1 MRVFGLMK
9 RFGVA
14 RHGNFAVIA
23 ALCSPLLLVG
33 VAGGVDLT
41 SYRNHKGALQNA
53 ADGAALAAVREAGL
67 KGWDRK
73 IAQSIAESYVHANIL
88 NGTNDSVLFK
98 VKTDVNEKQNLVKV
112 TIEQDHYPYFSEK
125 VLPSPQIKVSAIAA
139 SAGQANVCIIA
150 KSTSDKE
157 AIKLDGN
164 GSVRAIDCAAYSNST
179 DTKGVT
185 AKKDAFLST
194 SLSCSAGGYSG
205 STKNFSP
212 MPLTD
217 CPHFNDPL
225 TDRAKLLDATYNQ
238 TSCNHKK
245 LKLKGVKQVLYP
257 GNYCGDLEIS
267 DGSIAVL
274 RPGVYV
280 IVDGKLKV
288 DKKSA
293 LIGQGVGFIFK
304 GKKAKLELKH
314 ESSIALSAP
323 ESGPMAGILFYAQ
336 PAAGRKHEFKI
347 ESNDAKQ
354 LVGTVYLPADRL
366 KIGADENND
375 GICDVELDFGS
386 SEAKPV
392 EAEVAGAV
400 SSVCDTSVGVLSAWT
415 AIVVDKLKIT
425 NGAQVTINSD
435 YASSTVPV
443 PAGLGPVQGESRLIK

>member
-1 MRVFGLMK
+1 MRIFGLIK
-9 RFGVA
+9 RFGA
-14 RHGNFAVIA
+14 AQCGNFALIA

-67 KGWDRK
+67 RGWDKK
-73 IAQSIAESYVHANIL
+73 IAQSIAESYVRANIL

-98 VKTDVNEKQNLVKV
+98 INTDVNEKQNLVKV

-125 VLPSPQIKVSAIAA
+125 VLPSPQIKVSAMAA
-139 SAGQANVCIIA
+139 SAGQANVCIVA
-150 KSTSDKE
+150 RSTSDKE

-164 GSVRAIDCAAYSNST
+164 GSIRAIDCAAYSNST

-205 STKNFSP
+205 STKNFNP

-225 TDRAKLLDATYNQ
+225 ADRAKLLDSTYSQ
-238 TSCNHKK
+238 TICHNKD
-245 LKLKGVKQVLYP
+245 LKLKGVKQILYP
-257 GNYCGDLEIS
+257 GTYCGDLEIT

-293 LIGQGVGFIFK
+293 LIGKKVGFVFK
-304 GKKAKLELKH
+304 GEKAKLELKH
-314 ESSIALSAP
+314 ESSIALTAP

-336 PAAGRKHEFKI
+336 PAGRKHEFKI

-375 GICDVELDFGS
+375 GICDVELNFGGA
-386 SEAKPV
+386 EAQPTD
-392 EAEVAGAV
+392 AEVAGAV
-400 SSVCDTSVGVLSAWT
+400 SSICDTSVGVLSAWT